1 MQPMKNIVF
10 ENAYQKNARTL
21 LDKLN
26 SAEAILV
33 GAAAGMS
40 ASCGYNFFYQNDAI
54 FQKYLG
60 DFHKKYDLPE
70 PLTDFTIIILP
81 RKLIG
86 HFLYVW
92 AIWNMSVLQD
102 SLTTISWNSLRV
114 KTIIL

>member
-40 ASCGYNFFYQNDAI
+40 ASCGYNFF
-54 FQKYLG
+54 G
-60 DFHKKYDLPE
+60 
-70 PLTDFTIIILP
+70 
-81 RKLIG
+81 
-86 HFLYVW
+86 
-92 AIWNMSVLQD
+92 
-102 SLTTISWNSLRV
+102 
-114 KTIIL
+114 